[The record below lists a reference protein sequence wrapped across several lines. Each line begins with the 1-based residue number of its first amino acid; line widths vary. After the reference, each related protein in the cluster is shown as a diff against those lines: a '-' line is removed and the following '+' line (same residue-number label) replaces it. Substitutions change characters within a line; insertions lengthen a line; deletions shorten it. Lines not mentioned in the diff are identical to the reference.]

1 MEYMPQFE
9 TEVPDPLREDLPKLL
24 TPGGMRAPAIR
35 ILLLIFITEYAL
47 ERSPVQIESHDIG
60 RRERSLRQG
69 CVEQL
74 VDHRSTGGT
83 DLRREL
89 GRRMGGD
96 DDPCV
101 WPDGRKREIREVK
114 ECSTRSRF
122 GMARLLV
129 WGLRQAGL
137 DSLHIEEIVVFAP
150 HHIAK
155 PCQIRHNSSV
165 AILAV
170 KTHDSLTQG
179 KRLGLHRG
187 ADRLPQLSSVIA
199 IACARCP

>member
-1 MEYMPQFE
+1 MPQFE

-74 VDHRSTGGT
+74 VDHRSTCGT

-114 ECSTRSRF
+114 ECSTRSR
-122 GMARLLV
+122 GAD
-129 WGLRQAGL
+129 GSSAGL
-137 DSLHIEEIVVFAP
+137 GAASGGTGLLAYRGDRSLCPASHSKA
-150 HHIAK
+150 
-155 PCQIRHNSSV
+155 
-165 AILAV
+165 
-170 KTHDSLTQG
+170 
-179 KRLGLHRG
+179 
-187 ADRLPQLSSVIA
+187 LPDPPQ
-199 IACARCP
+199 